1 MRARLFAVSLVALL
15 STASLS
21 AATFVVPDD
30 LSFFKRA
37 DAVVLAS
44 PLTSYTR
51 MTDAGVIE
59 TVSAFSIEEV
69 IKGAVDAQMIDVVE
83 PGGVFQSRALIMPGV
98 PRFEDGKRYLLFLSK
113 GADVWHVRDLAL
125 GKFSFAIDAAGRNLL
140 VRDEDEIAGWDPD
153 GSPHFEP
160 HRSSALFLAYLRNAA
175 RGFVPVRN
183 YRLPKD
189 PVVPPN
195 RLIPDL
201 SSIAPL
207 SSSLTPVV
215 TATFTA
221 KSYTFSMDSTAT
233 GNGSRWTVFPS
244 PVTFFSVGTEPGAPN
259 GGVDAINA
267 AFAAWNNDPNS
278 NVNYVYGGA
287 DVSGLHNGG
296 LTASDGQNTIA
307 FEQNLSSFGVG
318 PFSCSSNGY
327 SGTLGIGGVT
337 NTSGT
342 HTGPDGN
349 TFYTTGE
356 GDVQM
361 NQGIA
366 NCTLLFSNGDFN
378 SAVTHE
384 VGHTLGFRHSD
395 QTRADNPS
403 IACTSDPS
411 LECADVAIMKSFI
424 PTGLKATLQSWDVHA
439 VDALYPGSTV
449 VAPTAPT
456 GVNARA
462 TSSTS
467 VLVTWNGVTGA
478 TSYDIYRRAPGT
490 GYVKV
495 GSVSAPGTS
504 FTDSVSANTAYLYFV
519 RAINAGGSADSAPD
533 LATTVIFTDDPLV
546 AGVTIIKA
554 AHLAEL
560 RTAVDAVRALAGLAA
575 GTYTDAAAPGVVV
588 KAIHI
593 NELRTQLDQAMSAL
607 ALATGGWTDTLA
619 AGVPVKAIHFQE
631 IRNRVK

>member
-1 MRARLFAVSLVALL
+1 MRARQFAVSLVALL
-15 STASLS
+15 FVPALS
-21 AATFVVPDD
+21 AASFVVPDD

-37 DAVVLAS
+37 DAVVVAS
-44 PLTSYTR
+44 PLASYTR
-51 MTDAGVIE
+51 MTDAGFIE
-59 TVSAFSIEEV
+59 TVSTFSIEEV
-69 IKGAVDAQMIDVVE
+69 IKGAIDTHTIDVVE
-83 PGGVFQSRALIMPGV
+83 PGGVFQTRAIIISGV
-98 PRFEDGKRYLLFLSK
+98 PRFEDGKRYLLFLTSA
-113 GADVWHVRDLAL
+113 ADGWHIRDLAL
-125 GKFSFAIDAAGRNLL
+125 GKFSFATDAAGRNLL
-140 VRDEDEIAGWDPD
+140 VRDEEELVGWDPD
-153 GSPHFEP
+153 GTPHFEP
-160 HRSSALFLAYLRNAA
+160 HRGAALFLAYLRRAA
-175 RGFVPVRN
+175 RGVTPVRD
-183 YRLPKD
+183 YPLPKD
-189 PVVPPN
+189 PVVLPN
-195 RLIPDL
+195 RLLPAL
-201 SSIAPL
+201 SSVAPL
-207 SSSLTPVV
+207 SASLTPAV

-221 KSYTFSMDSTAT
+221 KSYTFSLDSTAT
-233 GNGSRWTVFPS
+233 GNGSRWNGFPS

-287 DVSGLHNGG
+287 DVSGLHTGG

-318 PFSCSSNGY
+318 PFTCSANGY

-337 NTSGT
+337 KTSGT

-349 TFYTTGE
+349 TFYTTAE

-378 SAVTHE
+378 SALTHE

-395 QTRADNPS
+395 QTRADDPS
-403 IACTSDPS
+403 IACASDPS
-411 LECADVAIMKSFI
+411 LECADVAIMKSFVA
-424 PTGLKATLQSWDVHA
+424 TGLKATLQPWDVHA
-439 VDALYPGSTV
+439 VDAVYPGSAV

-467 VLVTWNGVTGA
+467 VLVTWNAVTGA
-478 TSYDIYRRAPGT
+478 TSYDIFRRGPGT
-490 GYVKV
+490 AYVKA
-495 GSVSAPGTS
+495 GSVAAPGTS
-504 FTDSVSANTAYLYFV
+504 FTDAVSANTAYLYFV
-519 RAINAGGSADSAPD
+519 RAINAGGTADSAPD

-554 AHLAEL
+554 VHLAEL
-560 RTAVDAVRALAGLAA
+560 RTAVNAVRALAGLAA
-575 GTYTDAAAPGVVV
+575 GTYTDAATPGVVV
-588 KAIHI
+588 KAVHI

-607 ALATGGWTDTLA
+607 ALPTGGWTDTLGP
-619 AGVPVKAIHFQE
+619 GVPIKAIHFQE